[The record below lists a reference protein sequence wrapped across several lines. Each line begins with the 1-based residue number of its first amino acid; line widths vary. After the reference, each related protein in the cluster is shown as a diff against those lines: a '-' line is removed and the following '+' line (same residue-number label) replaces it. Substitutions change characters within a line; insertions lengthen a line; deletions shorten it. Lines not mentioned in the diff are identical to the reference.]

1 VSNCAS
7 LRSGNGFCEYSSLIL
22 LVDVVFQ
29 VRSWLESFAAE
40 LDRLSSG
47 GLAHCELTCLVP
59 CRYFLRKLK
68 KVKKSHGQI
77 LSINE
82 VSMPTRSPWSASL

>member
-1 VSNCAS
+1 MSNCAS

-40 LDRLSSG
+40 LTGCHPAGS
-47 GLAHCELTCLVP
+47 P
-59 CRYFLRKLK
+59 
-68 KVKKSHGQI
+68 I
-77 LSINE
+77 
-82 VSMPTRSPWSASL
+82 VS